1 VALLL
6 AGDSDATSYLAVAAV
21 VIGVALLA
29 VTAGWLILRR
39 GPALASWLSRRAG
52 RSRVLRGR
60 SLGRL
65 ISALSVRL
73 VDLVRHPSRTG
84 RVLGCAALN
93 WLLDAS
99 VLWVM
104 VAATGHHLALGPLL
118 AVYGL
123 GNLLAIVPL
132 TPGGLGIVEGV
143 MIPAL
148 LGFDVPSS
156 SALVGVL
163 GWRLWQFW
171 LPIPIA
177 GLCYLSLRVEQLIR
191 ERRRASTRT
200 HPAEDSLGR
209 D

>member
-1 VALLL
+1 
-6 AGDSDATSYLAVAAV
+6 
-21 VIGVALLA
+21 
-29 VTAGWLILRR
+29 
-39 GPALASWLSRRAG
+39 
-52 RSRVLRGR
+52 VLRVR

-84 RVLGCAALN
+84 RVVGCAALN

-104 VAATGHHLALGPLL
+104 VAATGHHLAPGPLL
-118 AVYGL
+118 VVYGL
-123 GNLLAIVPL
+123 GNILAIVPL
-132 TPGGLGIVEGV
+132 TPGGLGVVEGV

-148 LGFDVPSS
+148 LGFDVPSA
-156 SALVGVL
+156 SALIGVL

-177 GLCYLSLRVEQLIR
+177 GVCYLSLRFGQLVGKPR
-191 ERRRASTRT
+191 HASTRT
-200 HPAEDSLGR
+200 NPADDSLGR